1 MFFLGAAPCLI
12 QCEDEKILIDHR
24 KNSII
29 VTGLGVLLLLT
40 AVASLWLGRYPIPVK
55 EVLGI
60 LLSKLFPLQ
69 QYWSDQA
76 ETVLLN
82 IRLPRIILAC
92 LVGGSLS
99 AAGAAYQGVFQNPMA
114 APDILGASAGAAF
127 GAALAILNGG
137 SSVTI
142 IVSAFLFS
150 LLTVATAYLV
160 SRKVKGK
167 GILGLILAGI
177 VVGSLFS
184 AGTSFIK
191 LVADP
196 ADQLPAITYWLMGSL
211 SGAKLAGIKIVI
223 VPMALG
229 LVPLLLLRWRMN
241 VLTVGDDEAR
251 TMGVSA
257 VKVRLIVI
265 VCSTLV
271 TAASVSIS
279 GMIGWIGLVI
289 PHVARKIVGNN
300 YNHLQPAALLC
311 GAIFLLLA
319 DNVSR
324 NLLATEIPLGIL
336 TAFIGAPF
344 FIYLITRGGEYF

>member
-1 MFFLGAAPCLI
+1 MGK
-12 QCEDEKILIDHR
+12 DR
-24 KNSII
+24 RNGYII
-29 VTGLGVLLLLT
+29 GGLGILLLLT
-40 AVASLWLGRYPIPVK
+40 AVLSLWLGRYPIPVK
-55 EVLGI
+55 ELLGI
-60 LLSKLFPLQ
+60 SLSRLYPLEQ
-69 QYWSDQA
+69 FWPDQA

-92 LVGGSLS
+92 LVGCCLS

-114 APDILGASAGAAF
+114 APDILGAAAGAAF
-127 GAALAILNGG
+127 GAALAILHAG

-150 LLTVATAYLV
+150 LLTVLLAYLV

-167 GILGLILAGI
+167 GILGLILSGI
-177 VVGSLFS
+177 VIGALFS
-184 AGTSFIK
+184 SATSFIK

-211 SGAKLAGIKIVI
+211 AGAGLGEIKIALA
-223 VPMALG
+223 PMALG
-229 LVPLLLLRWRMN
+229 LIPLFLLRWRMN

-251 TMGVSA
+251 TMGVNA
-257 VKVRLIVI
+257 VRVRLIVI
-265 VCSTLV
+265 VCSTLI

-279 GMIGWIGLVI
+279 GMIGWVGLVI
-289 PHVARKIVGNN
+289 PHVARKVVGNN
-300 YNHLQPAALLC
+300 YNHLLPASLLC

-319 DNVSR
+319 DNLSR
-324 NLLATEIPLGIL
+324 SLLATEIPLGIL